1 MTDDWK
7 GEHLIR
13 ARKANPGED
22 IRRLM
27 GAGEAVARKREANI
41 CAVPGCGRKLSI
53 AATTGVCSMHRHSRG
68 YCNCAKCERNRAKR
82 ESE

>member
-1 MTDDWK
+1 MKDDWK

-53 AATTGVCSMHRHSRG
+53 QSTTGVCRNHNHNRG
-68 YCNCAKCERNRAKR
+68 YCHCSVCAKTLRER
-82 ESE
+82 ETE